1 MNDNCSTGLNEKLG
15 TSSLVKCHMKQ
26 SWQET
31 QVSVPGQGQD
41 EETDKL
47 TDLNER
53 QEDESYLDDRTKRN
67 STATDPC

>member
-1 MNDNCSTGLNEKLG
+1 MTTVPTGLNEKLG
-15 TSSLVKCHMKQ
+15 TSFLAQCHMKQ

-47 TDLNER
+47 ISVKGRRMKVTWITGPRGIPQPLSPAE
-53 QEDESYLDDRTKRN
+53 
-67 STATDPC
+67 